1 MNTLDNEGIMNRMKA
16 RYGTKISKGKCAG
29 SDYVKESKIIKRV
42 AKEFE
47 LIKSDAIYDFKHKI
61 KHKNIQKAF
70 DIMENEGI
78 IAMIESINSPSN
90 KKLREV
96 TEQLK
101 EYYS

>member
-1 MNTLDNEGIMNRMKA
+1 MTILNNPVVLNKLKTRQGIR
-16 RYGTKISKGKCAG
+16 ISKEKSAG

-61 KHKNIQKAF
+61 KRKNIQKAF

-96 TEQLK
+96 TKQLK